1 MSRVFILISSLIF
14 LFSCAPKQKEG
25 VTPTQGT
32 TLLEQKEN
40 LQPKEELKAISLVK
54 QGDRTLLRLVLP
66 QGITVN
72 PSMDDLSFSLEFFP
86 AYSKETLPLPKG
98 VVSSL
103 KYFPALGPT
112 ANKLEVKLNKPC
124 QFLLSR
130 GKDNTLEV
138 AFIPSKEIQKL
149 VEKDKAIQKIKQ
161 VSFLKNKKGNLIVL
175 FDSKGILDIVPKKS
189 KENKI
194 YLTINKASLV
204 KNYEKIF
211 RLEKFNTPIRSALFQ
226 NKQNQVEMILLTEE
240 KVPFNLDVIEG
251 KTALVFLTSDD
262 FKQKPSAEEQAKLK
276 ESFNQQEQQDIPEL
290 NTLLP
295 GMKQKYTG
303 KLISIDL
310 QDADVE
316 NVLRLLASVE
326 NYNLIIDDGVTG
338 KISLRL
344 YNIPWD
350 QALDLVLLQKNLG
363 VVIRGNIMRVATQE
377 KLRAEREAIQKAR
390 EEAQRAK
397 ESMKKLEPLEREYIQ
412 INYTTAA
419 ELEPK
424 VKSFL
429 SDRGKLTADSRT
441 NQLIVEDIRSR
452 IEEIKSVIEKLDR
465 PEKQVLIEAR
475 IVYATDDFQRAFGL
489 KWSFQNPGEYYG
501 KGDQYY
507 KEYGASGINFPSSGP
522 LDFSL
527 AGQVAKVAGKDLFT
541 LDAELK
547 LAESQN
553 LAKTIS
559 SPRIVTLN
567 NQKAEITQGTKI
579 AVSTESESGGT
590 TVEYKDALLRLTV
603 TPQITPDNK
612 VILDLDI
619 SDDSPKEDDIETKT
633 AKTKL
638 IVEDGETIVIGGVRK
653 LTDNKSQTRVPGLHR
668 IPLLGWLFKNDY
680 KNVSKQELLIFIRP
694 KILNK

>member
-1 MSRVFILISSLIF
+1 MSRVFIFISSLIF

-25 VTPTQGT
+25 VTPTQET

-66 QGITVN
+66 EGITVN
-72 PSMDDLSFSLEFFP
+72 PFMEDLSFSLEFFP

-194 YLTINKASLV
+194 YLTINKAKLV

-211 RLEKFNTPIRSALFQ
+211 RLEKFNTPIRSAFFQ
-226 NKQNQVEMILLTEE
+226 NKQNQVEMVLLTEE

-567 NQKAEITQGTKI
+567 NQQAEITQGTKI
-579 AVSTESESGGT
+579 AVPAESESGGT
-590 TVEYKDALLRLTV
+590 TIEYKDALLKLTV

-619 SDDSPKEDDIETKT
+619 SDDSPKGDDIETKT